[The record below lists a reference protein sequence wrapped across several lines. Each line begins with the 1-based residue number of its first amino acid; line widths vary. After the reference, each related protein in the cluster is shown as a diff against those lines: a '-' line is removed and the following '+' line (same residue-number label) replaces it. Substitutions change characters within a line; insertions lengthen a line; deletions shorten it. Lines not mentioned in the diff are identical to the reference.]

1 MRSASIALIATS
13 LAAAGAAAQPAEL
26 ENAKV
31 TVVAAEP
38 GNLARQIRGLASG
51 APPRWIG
58 WAVPAE
64 DPESRTC
71 CGSWGRNGTL
81 CCGPCPLDRDS
92 STTTKND
99 GGGPSTARLE
109 APSELLLFARAA
121 GGSVERVRHFSSEC
135 RVDAGGKT
143 VLWLT
148 GVRPEE
154 SVAWLDALAGARAG
168 GHENSE
174 ETDLA
179 EAALAGIAM
188 HAGPAA
194 ERALAARIAPGQ
206 PDWMREKAAFWLAA
220 ARGPSGCATLVRAIP
235 ADADEGFREQGTFP
249 LSLCE
254 GGHGIETLIQMA
266 RRDASADVRAQALF
280 WLAQKAGKK
289 ASEAIDGAIQ
299 NDPDTEV
306 KKRAVFAL
314 TQMPDGE
321 GVTQLIRIARINR
334 NPEVRE
340 QAVFWLGQ
348 SRDPRALDFIEQILT
363 P

>member
-1 MRSASIALIATS
+1 MRAASLALIATS
-13 LAAAGAAAQPAEL
+13 LSAAGALAQPAEL

-38 GNLARQIRGLASG
+38 GGLALQIRGPASG
-51 APPRWIG
+51 ASPRWIG
-58 WAVPAE
+58 WAAPAE
-64 DPESRTC
+64 DPRSRTC
-71 CGSWGRNGTL
+71 CGRWSGRNGTL
-81 CCGPCPLDRDS
+81 CCGPCALDRDGS
-92 STTTKND
+92 ISTRND
-99 GGGPSTARLE
+99 GPSTARLE
-109 APSELLLFARAA
+109 APAEILLFARVA
-121 GGSVERVRHFSSEC
+121 GGNVEKIRHFSSEC
-135 RVDAGGKT
+135 RIDAGGKA

-148 GVRPEE
+148 GVLPEE
-154 SVAWLDALAGARAG
+154 SVAWLDAVAGSGVGR
-168 GHENSE
+168 HEDSE
-174 ETDLA
+174 ETEVA
-179 EAALAGIAM
+179 EAAMACIAM

-194 ERALAARIAPGQ
+194 ENALAARIAPGQ
-206 PDWMREKAAFWLAA
+206 PEWIRKKAAFWLAA
-220 ARGPSGCATLVRAIP
+220 ARGPSGCAALVRAIP
-235 ADADEGFREQGTFP
+235 ADADEDFREQGTFP

-254 GGHGIETLIQMA
+254 GGQGIETLLQMA
-266 RRDASADVRAQALF
+266 RRDASGAVRGQALF

-289 ASEAIDGAIQ
+289 AAEAIDGAIQ

-321 GVTQLIRIARINR
+321 GVTQLIRVARTNR

-363 P
+363 R